1 MKKVLLLA
9 SAVTV
14 SSLLFISYQ
23 AFGQDVDISTK
34 MDDQVFKSYCLNEFD
49 TNKDGK
55 ISIEEALLVSEIDVG
70 GNEIQSLKGIEFF
83 TSITSL
89 SCGWNQLTSLDISKN
104 TALAELYCSN
114 NQLTSLDVSKNKK
127 LERLDCEGNQIT
139 NLDVSNNSLLAALVC
154 GNNQLTNLDV
164 SKNTALTS
172 LYCEGNQLKNLDVS
186 KNTALEMFGCG
197 FNQLTSLDV
206 SKNKKLERLNC
217 EGNQLTSLDVSNNI
231 ALTGLFC
238 DKNPLTGLN
247 IGNNSALREYEK
259 RIIAAARKAASVEI
273 DDPVFKSYCLKNFDT
288 NKDGE
293 ISIEE
298 ASLVREIDVQ
308 QMGIHSLKG
317 IEYFVNV
324 TSLDCRVNQLTQLDV
339 SKNTKLEKL
348 WCGDNQ
354 LTKLDVS
361 KNTALVELGC
371 SYCQLVSLNVNNNT
385 ALKRLL
391 CRSNQLTRLD
401 ISKNTA
407 LTELDCGLNKL
418 TQLDI
423 SKNTALTELD
433 CSDNLL
439 TSLDISRNTNLSELV
454 YNNNKIKEGSIK
466 GIKPEK
472 GNNSTGSNN
481 TVNEREVITFSTSMD
496 VFDFVQSRVFK
507 SSDGITLDITPYGV
521 TANGRTITGAVQV
534 TYIQPQQAILK
545 ATSPANG
552 HTYTFIAYAD
562 RNCIVCSDDNT
573 MYFGKK

>member
-1 MKKVLLLA
+1 MEKRVL
-9 SAVTV
+9 V
-14 SSLLFISYQ
+14 LFITLSFLSFSSFAQ
-23 AFGQDVDISTK
+23 EVDVCAK

-55 ISIEEALLVSEIDVG
+55 ISIEEALLVSEIDVA

-164 SKNTALTS
+164 SKNTALTN
-172 LYCEGNQLKNLDVS
+172 LYCESNQLKNLDVS

-231 ALTGLFC
+231 ALADLFC

-273 DDPVFKSYCLKNFDT
+273 DDPVFKDYCLKQFDS
-288 NKDGE
+288 NKDGK
-293 ISIEE
+293 ISLEE
-298 ASLVREIDVQ
+298 AAAVETIIVNNK
-308 QMGIHSLKG
+308 GIKSLKG
-317 IEYFVNV
+317 IEFFENI
-324 TSLDCRVNQLTQLDV
+324 SELKCGNNQLTSLDV
-339 SKNTKLEKL
+339 SKNT
-348 WCGDNQ
+348 
-354 LTKLDVS
+354 
-361 KNTALVELGC
+361 ELYEL
-371 SYCQLVSLNVNNNT
+371 YCNE
-385 ALKRLL
+385 
-391 CRSNQLTRLD
+391 NQLTRLD
-401 ISKNTA
+401 ISNNTGLVKLYCNENQLTRLDVSKNTELVQLECA
-407 LTELDCGLNKL
+407 YNNLTS
-418 TQLDI
+418 LDI
-423 SKNTALTELD
+423 SKNTKLYKLYCPGNRLTSLDVSKNTELERLY
-433 CSDNLL
+433 CNDNLL
-439 TSLDISRNTNLSELV
+439 TSLDISRNTKLSELV

-521 TANGRTITGAVQV
+521 TANGRAIAGAVQV
-534 TYIQPQQAILK
+534 TYIQQQQAIMK
-545 ATSPANG
+545 ATSPATG

-562 RNCIVCSDDNT
+562 RNCIICKDDSS